1 MSDTEQN
8 LDAGV
13 VAPSPDNAMLFNMFS
28 ELQKSM
34 VETTQFLSELRAERA
49 SKAVDSEESQTP
61 VPEEDTTPA
70 SEEANTDTP
79 ASEEVHTPASEEAN
93 LLDEI
98 NESLRPS
105 DSIGP
110 PIHEKIAI
118 VNDKFSS
125 DLGLEKR
132 KEIFEKYKTPE
143 NCPKLF
149 VPKVNEPIWTSL
161 KVFHRQR
168 DLRTAVLQ
176 DSIVRVSSALSVTV
190 DELLKCRENR
200 TLPDY
205 CTVASRLFYSIAL
218 LGHVN
223 TELSYKRRDS
233 LRPLLSNKLKPAC
246 HRSNKPEKFL
256 FANIPS
262 VPKPTTEESFPSI
275 NNQWEGLTSDKSIL
289 QTVKGE
295 VIEFIGDPPTCSIY
309 PTNSISK
316 DHEIKID
323 EEISK
328 LLAKNVIVKTSHEPG
343 EFISPIFSVPKKDDK
358 VRLILNLKK
367 FNERVKSYHFK
378 MDSIN
383 TALSLMTKECWII
396 STSYEGCIT
405 SIIEAVNLLTNL
417 GFVLHVEKSMFFPQ
431 QKIVFLGFELN
442 SATMKIKLTNEKI
455 TKIMSRISCIL
466 NSDSEAST
474 SSIAQSRPLSL
485 TIRPGPQTSSPQEL
499 EHSYLSCIRNK
510 LQVRG
515 FATDTIDIIL
525 SSWREG
531 TKTQYQST
539 AKKWFDFCQKNNCD
553 IISPP
558 LPQALSFLSDLFK
571 SADKLKHS
579 RPGVHQQPLVFMA
592 YVADQKLCILTYL
605 QEYLKRTSPVRGDN
619 KQLLI
624 SS

>member
-8 LDAGV
+8 LDAGA

-34 VETTQFLSELRAERA
+34 VETTQFLSELCAERA
-49 SKAVDSEESQTP
+49 SKTVDSEESQTP
-61 VPEEDTTPA
+61 VPEEDTTAA

-79 ASEEVHTPASEEAN
+79 ASEEASPSGQRVVNDDTLSILGGDDFDDNED

-98 NESLRPS
+98 DESLRPS

-110 PIHEKIAI
+110 PIHEKIAKI

-161 KVFHRQR
+161 KAFHRQR
-168 DLRTAVLQ
+168 DVRTAVLQ
-176 DSIVRVSSALSVTV
+176 DSIVRVSSTLSVTV
-190 DELLKCRENR
+190 DELLKCRENK

-205 CTVASRLFYSIAL
+205 RTVASRLFYSIAL

-233 LRPLLSNKLKPAC
+233 LRPLLSNELKPAC

-256 FANIPS
+256 FGDDLSKSVNEAKLHEKFLLPNIPS

-275 NNQWEGLTSDKSIL
+275 NNQWEALTSDKSIL

-328 LLAKNVIVKTSHEPG
+328 LLAKNVIVKTSHEP
-343 EFISPIFSVPKKDDK
+343 DC
-358 VRLILNLKK
+358 R
-367 FNERVKSYHFK
+367 
-378 MDSIN
+378 
-383 TALSLMTKECWII
+383 
-396 STSYEGCIT
+396 
-405 SIIEAVNLLTNL
+405 
-417 GFVLHVEKSMFFPQ
+417 
-431 QKIVFLGFELN
+431 
-442 SATMKIKLTNEKI
+442 
-455 TKIMSRISCIL
+455 CIL
-466 NSDSEAST
+466 RALRKIIQDKAT
-474 SSIAQSRPLSL
+474 GILVVPDWPTQSCRPLSL

-499 EHSYLSCIRNK
+499 EHSYLSCR
-510 LQVRG
+510 

-539 AKKWFDFCQKNNCD
+539 AKKWHCHFCPTYSN
-553 IISPP
+553 
-558 LPQALSFLSDLFK
+558 LPF
-571 SADKLKHS
+571 SADRDAKQSAWCSSTATSFYGLDGINYNQTS
-579 RPGVHQQPLVFMA
+579 TYRNYNDISDDIANLLSNLEVSAQLMIA
-592 YVADQKLCILTYL
+592 YTCQWHYLYVGKACRKSVEKFDDPKNGSVSSNNVDAYESGKKKVVATFNQKLFNIYGIIN
-605 QEYLKRTSPVRGDN
+605 EDPA
-619 KQLLI
+619 
-624 SS
+624 